1 MARDTSLGF
10 KYEGRECGGEPT
22 ILTLPFSDTET
33 LTKGDMLNLE
43 TGEVDLAVAGDS
55 GYLGACR
62 ETKAGTASTTEIEVY
77 SDPDS
82 LYSVFDN
89 NARVVGATLDL
100 DGTTGIQTVTTSS
113 HADFTVVETSTANQ
127 RTLVRITH
135 GEHYKN

>member
-10 KYEGRECGGEPT
+10 KYEYRESGGKPT
-22 ILTLPFSDTET
+22 ILTLPFSGTET

-55 GYLGACR
+55 AYLGACR
-62 ETKAGTASTTEIEVY
+62 ETKSGTASVTEIEVY
-77 SDPDS
+77 SDEDAV
-82 LYSVFDN
+82 YSVYDQ

-100 DGTTGIQTVTTSS
+100 TGTTGIQQLTTSS
-113 HADFTVVETSTANQ
+113 HADFTVVATSTATE

-135 GEHYKN
+135 GEHFKN